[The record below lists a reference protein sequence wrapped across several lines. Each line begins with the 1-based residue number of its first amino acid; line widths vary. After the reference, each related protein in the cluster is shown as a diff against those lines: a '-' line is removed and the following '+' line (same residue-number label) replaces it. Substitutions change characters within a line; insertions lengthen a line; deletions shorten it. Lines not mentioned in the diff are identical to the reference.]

1 MDELSTE
8 VGSLDVVL
16 DLECR
21 QLLETA
27 VTHAFAMIARIA
39 PSFNL
44 KRLKGPL
51 PPAKA
56 LTLENSVQAEASA
69 FTKKF
74 ILEEKTGGTS
84 AGGDGGPDVD
94 TEDGSDEDAE

>member
-1 MDELSTE
+1 ME

-27 VTHAFAMIARIA
+27 VTHAFAMIAHIE

-56 LTLENSVQAEASA
+56 LTLENSVQEEASA
-69 FTKKF
+69 FAKKF
-74 ILEEKTGGTS
+74 VSEEKKEGTS
-84 AGGDGGPDVD
+84 AGGDDDANFD
-94 TEDGSDEDAE
+94 TEDGTDEDAE